1 MNQPKSSPQLSLLLD
16 GPISYMLWKLAG
28 PNVLGVVMTI
38 LVTFCDAWF
47 VADLGTVALAS
58 LALVFPFQTLIVFMA
73 AGAIGGGVTSA
84 ISRALGRGTLSE
96 VSALAWHAVVIG
108 ISMSSLFILTLG
120 LFPQEIFQG
129 MGGTGEVLTGAVSY
143 AQIAFG
149 GSIVTWMLYILA
161 AVFRGS
167 GDTLTPARIFVIGS
181 SCQIFFS
188 GAFTLGWGPFP
199 EMGVIGPAIALIICH
214 AGMALFL
221 ASHLYL
227 GKGLL
232 QLKPSPLR
240 LVFFIDIMRVGG
252 IGLINN
258 VTVAFSV
265 VVVTAILGHFGAAA
279 LAGYG
284 LGSRLELMLT
294 PLVFGVGS
302 ALTAGVGANVGAQN
316 FQRARSIAWAGAS
329 IAFLVTG
336 GIGIMVAVI
345 PELWLDWF
353 TADEAAYEVAVLYLA
368 IAGPFYGFF
377 GAGQALYFAS
387 QGTGRLLLPICVGV
401 VRFLTISLVGLVAV
415 LVDWPIQVVFA
426 GVSAGLLVTGI
437 GMALCLFSPDW
448 RPRLQ
453 TSKN

>member
-1 MNQPKSSPQLSLLLD
+1 MNQSKSSHQLSLLLE
-16 GPISYMLWKLAG
+16 GSIFQMLWRLAG
-28 PNVLGVVMTI
+28 PNVLGVVMPI
-38 LVTFCDAWF
+38 LVIFCDAWF

-84 ISRALGRGTLSE
+84 ISRALGRGALSE

-108 ISMSSLFILTLG
+108 ISMSLLFILTLG
-120 LFPQEIFQG
+120 LFSQEIFQG

-149 GSIVTWMLYILA
+149 GSTVTWMLYIMA

-167 GDTLTPARIFVIGS
+167 GDTLTPARIFIIGC

-199 EMGVIGPAIALIICH
+199 EMGVIGPAIAMVVCH
-214 AGMALFL
+214 AGMTLFL

-227 GKGLL
+227 RKGLL
-232 QLKPSPLR
+232 RLKPSPLR
-240 LVFFIDIMRVGG
+240 LFFFIDIMRVGG

-265 VVVTAILGHFGAAA
+265 IVVTAILGHFGAAA

-336 GIGIMVAVI
+336 GIGVMVAVI

-353 TADEAAYEVAVLYLA
+353 TADGAAHEVAALYLA

-401 VRFLTISLVGLVAV
+401 LRFLTISLVGLVAV
-415 LVDWPIQVVFA
+415 VMDWPIQVVFT

-437 GMALCLFSPDW
+437 GMVLCLFSSDL

>member
-1 MNQPKSSPQLSLLLD
+1 MNQPKSSRQLSLLLE
-16 GPISYMLWKLAG
+16 GSIFQMLWRFAG

-73 AGAIGGGVTSA
+73 VGAIGGGVTSA
-84 ISRALGRGTLSE
+84 ISRAFGRGALSE
-96 VSALAWHAVVIG
+96 VSTLAWHAVVIG
-108 ISMSSLFILTLG
+108 ISMSLFFILTLG
-120 LFPQEIFQG
+120 LFAQEIFQG

-149 GSIVTWMLYILA
+149 GSVVTWMLYILA

-167 GDTLTPARIFVIGS
+167 GDTLTPARMFIVGCS
-181 SCQIFFS
+181 GQIVLS
-188 GAFTLGWGPFP
+188 GALTLGWGPFTG
-199 EMGVIGPAIALIICH
+199 MGVIGPAIAMIVCH
-214 AGMALFL
+214 AGMVLFL
-221 ASHLYL
+221 ASRLYL

-284 LGSRLELMLT
+284 LGSRLELMLI

-316 FQRARSIAWAGAS
+316 FQRARSIAWVGAS
-329 IAFLVTG
+329 IVFLVTG
-336 GIGIMVAVI
+336 GIGIMVAVM
-345 PELWLDWF
+345 PEVWLDWF
-353 TADEAAYEVAVLYLA
+353 TADEAAYKVAALYLA
-368 IAGPFYGFF
+368 IAGPFYGFL
-377 GAGQALYFAS
+377 GAGQALCFAS
-387 QGTGRLLLPICVGV
+387 QGTGRLLLPICVGI

-415 LVDWPIQVVFA
+415 WMDWPIQVVFA
-426 GVSAGLLVTGI
+426 GVSAGLLVTGV
-437 GMALCLFSPDW
+437 GMALCLFSSDW

>member
-1 MNQPKSSPQLSLLLD
+1 MNQPKSSRQLSLLLE
-16 GPISYMLWKLAG
+16 GSIFQMFWRLAG

-84 ISRALGRGTLSE
+84 ISRTLGRGALSE

-108 ISMSSLFILTLG
+108 ISMSLLFILTLG

-167 GDTLTPARIFVIGS
+167 GDTLTPARMFIVGC

-353 TADEAAYEVAVLYLA
+353 TADDAAYEVA
-368 IAGPFYGFF
+368 
-377 GAGQALYFAS
+377 
-387 QGTGRLLLPICVGV
+387 
-401 VRFLTISLVGLVAV
+401 
-415 LVDWPIQVVFA
+415 
-426 GVSAGLLVTGI
+426 
-437 GMALCLFSPDW
+437 
-448 RPRLQ
+448 
-453 TSKN
+453 

>member
-1 MNQPKSSPQLSLLLD
+1 
-16 GPISYMLWKLAG
+16 
-28 PNVLGVVMTI
+28 
-38 LVTFCDAWF
+38 
-47 VADLGTVALAS
+47 
-58 LALVFPFQTLIVFMA
+58 
-73 AGAIGGGVTSA
+73 
-84 ISRALGRGTLSE
+84 
-96 VSALAWHAVVIG
+96 
-108 ISMSSLFILTLG
+108 LG

-149 GSIVTWMLYILA
+149 GSVVTWMLYILA

-167 GDTLTPARIFVIGS
+167 GDTLTPARMFIVGCS
-181 SCQIFFS
+181 GQIVLS
-188 GAFTLGWGPFP
+188 GALTLGWGPFP
-199 EMGVIGPAIALIICH
+199 EMGVIGPAIAMIVCH
-214 AGMALFL
+214 AGMAFFL
-221 ASHLYL
+221 ASRLYL
-227 GKGLL
+227 GKGSL

-302 ALTAGVGANVGAQN
+302 ALTTGVGANVGAQN

-336 GIGIMVAVI
+336 GIGIMVAVM

-353 TADEAAYEVAVLYLA
+353 TADEAAYKVAVLYLA

-415 LVDWPIQVVFA
+415 WMDWPIQVVFA
-426 GVSAGLLVTGI
+426 GVSAGLLVTGV
-437 GMALCLFSPDW
+437 GMALCLFSSDW

>member
-1 MNQPKSSPQLSLLLD
+1 MNQPKSSRQLSLLLE
-16 GPISYMLWKLAG
+16 GSIFQMLWRFAG

-73 AGAIGGGVTSA
+73 VGAIGGGVTSA
-84 ISRALGRGTLSE
+84 ISRAFGRGALSE
-96 VSALAWHAVVIG
+96 VSTLAWHAVVIG
-108 ISMSSLFILTLG
+108 ISMSLFFILTLG
-120 LFPQEIFQG
+120 LFAQEIFQG

-149 GSIVTWMLYILA
+149 GSVVTWMLYILA

-167 GDTLTPARIFVIGS
+167 GDTLTPARMFIVGCS
-181 SCQIFFS
+181 GQIVLS
-188 GAFTLGWGPFP
+188 GALTLGWGPFTG
-199 EMGVIGPAIALIICH
+199 MGVIGPAIAMIVCH
-214 AGMALFL
+214 AGMVLFL
-221 ASHLYL
+221 ASRLYL

-284 LGSRLELMLT
+284 VGSRLELMLI

-316 FQRARSIAWAGAS
+316 FQRARSIAWVGAS
-329 IAFLVTG
+329 IVFLVTG
-336 GIGIMVAVI
+336 GIGIMVAVM
-345 PELWLDWF
+345 PEVWLDWF
-353 TADEAAYEVAVLYLA
+353 TADEAAYKVAALYLA
-368 IAGPFYGFF
+368 IAGPFYGFL
-377 GAGQALYFAS
+377 GAGQALCFAS
-387 QGTGRLLLPICVGV
+387 QGTGRLLLPICVGI

-415 LVDWPIQVVFA
+415 WMDWPIQVVFA
-426 GVSAGLLVTGI
+426 GVSAGLLVTGV
-437 GMALCLFSPDW
+437 GMALCLFSSDW
-448 RPRLQ
+448 RPRL
-453 TSKN
+453 

>member
-1 MNQPKSSPQLSLLLD
+1 MDQSKSSRQLSLLLE
-16 GPISYMLWKLAG
+16 GSISQMLWRLTG

-47 VADLGTVALAS
+47 VADSGTVALAS

-84 ISRALGRGTLSE
+84 ISRTLGRGAISE

-108 ISMSSLFILTLG
+108 ISMSSLFILPLG
-120 LFPQEIFQG
+120 LFPAEIFQG

-149 GSIVTWMLYILA
+149 GSVVTWMLYILA
-161 AVFRGS
+161 AIFRGS
-167 GDTLTPARIFVIGS
+167 GDTLTPARMFIVGC
-181 SCQIFFS
+181 SCQIILS
-188 GAFTLGWGPFP
+188 GALTLGWGHFP
-199 EMGVIGPAIALIICH
+199 KLGVIGPAIAMIVCH

-221 ASHLYL
+221 ASRLYL
-227 GKGLL
+227 GKVLL

-240 LVFFIDIMRVGG
+240 LVLLIDIMRVGG

-336 GIGIMVAVI
+336 GIGIVVAVM
-345 PELWLDWF
+345 PALWLDWF
-353 TADEAAYEVAVLYLA
+353 TADEAAHKVAVLYLA

-377 GAGQALYFAS
+377 GAGQALHFAS

-401 VRFLTISLVGLVAV
+401 IRLLTVSLVGLVAV
-415 LVDWPIQVVFA
+415 WMDWPIQVVFA

-437 GMALCLFSPDW
+437 GMALCLFSSDW

>member
-1 MNQPKSSPQLSLLLD
+1 MNQSKSSHQLSLLLE
-16 GPISYMLWKLAG
+16 GSIFQMLWRLAG
-28 PNVLGVVMTI
+28 PNVLGVVMPI
-38 LVTFCDAWF
+38 LVIFCDAWF

-84 ISRALGRGTLSE
+84 ISRAFGRGALSE
-96 VSALAWHAVVIG
+96 ASALAWHAVMIG
-108 ISMSSLFILTLG
+108 ISMSLLFILTLG

-149 GSIVTWMLYILA
+149 GSTVTWMLYILA

-167 GDTLTPARIFVIGS
+167 GDTLTPARIFIIGC

-199 EMGVIGPAIALIICH
+199 EMGVIGPAIAMVVCH
-214 AGMALFL
+214 AGMTLFL

-227 GKGLL
+227 RKGLL
-232 QLKPSPLR
+232 RLKPSPLR
-240 LVFFIDIMRVGG
+240 LFFFIDIMRVGG

-265 VVVTAILGHFGAAA
+265 IVVTAILGHFGAAA

-336 GIGIMVAVI
+336 GIGVMVAVI

-353 TADEAAYEVAVLYLA
+353 AADGAAHEVAALYLA

-401 VRFLTISLVGLVAV
+401 LRFLTISLVGLVAV
-415 LVDWPIQVVFA
+415 VMDWPIQVVFA

-437 GMALCLFSPDW
+437 GMVLCLFSSDW

>member
-1 MNQPKSSPQLSLLLD
+1 MDQSKSSYQLSLLLE
-16 GPISYMLWKLAG
+16 GSISQMLWRLAG
-28 PNVLGVVMTI
+28 PNVLGVIMTI

-58 LALVFPFQTLIVFMA
+58 LALVFPFQTLIAFMA

-84 ISRALGRGTLSE
+84 ISRALGRGAISE
-96 VSALAWHAVVIG
+96 VGVLAWHAMVIG
-108 ISMSSLFILTLG
+108 ASMSLLFILTLG
-120 LFPQEIFQG
+120 LFPREIFQG
-129 MGGTGEVLTGAVSY
+129 MGGTGEVLVGAVNY

-167 GDTLTPARIFVIGS
+167 GDTLTPARIFIVGC
-181 SCQIFFS
+181 SCQILFS
-188 GAFTLGWGPFP
+188 GAITLGWGPFP

-221 ASHLYL
+221 ASRLYL

-232 QLKPSPLR
+232 QLQLSPLR

-258 VTVAFSV
+258 VTVVFSV
-265 VVVTAILGHFGAAA
+265 IVVTIILGHFGAAS

-316 FQRARSIAWAGAS
+316 FQRARNIAWAGAS
-329 IAFLVTG
+329 VAFLVTG
-336 GIGIMVAVI
+336 GIGIMVAVT
-345 PELWLDWF
+345 PVLWLDWF
-353 TADEAAYEVAVLYLA
+353 TAEETTHEVAVLYLT

-401 VRFLTISLVGLVAV
+401 LRFLTISLVGLVAV
-415 LVDWPIQVVFA
+415 LMEWPIQVVFA

-437 GMALCLFSPDW
+437 GLALCLFSPDW